1 MQKWN
6 PARLYL
12 RWDVSGLVWLHCMV
26 MPAYKVAATYH
37 GAGENTCE
45 ATDPD
50 ALRTLFAVFA

>member
-1 MQKWN
+1 MTI
-6 PARLYL
+6 
-12 RWDVSGLVWLHCMV
+12 
-26 MPAYKVAATYH
+26 PAYKLAATYH